1 MVACLVLPFISYSVS
16 SSAQQTSTD
25 LSTGNLI
32 VIDNWSGVRY
42 SNNFEVSLCCT
53 GGPQPALNVDT
64 NTLRFSWGYSTAAQS
79 IAINKVFESIG
90 TGIKVTGYNYSWKIN
105 NADYTS
111 GPLYGNVSLIGING
125 NILESYNYNYSRYI
139 PDFETFSGTQKFS
152 KDYGVPSLLSIDVS
166 FTGSDNR
173 FWAGYYGPRVRDV
186 NLSLNYAFDTSKP
199 PASITAPTTV
209 VEVNTL
215 ENSPESTGLNSSTV
229 GLPQEVLSG
238 LAPDVL
244 ANPTTNTQNN
254 IQQSNNSSATNPNAP
269 LSVESNRDS
278 ANKNSSAGPSTLALS
293 VVQKNREAVKAIEN
307 QAVQKAQDQIAN
319 EAKLSQQQVQLAIDT
334 VQQTQQSGQGL
345 QLSLVSNNTFGM
357 SLNRQSVQYQSTQ
370 FLQQASTSSVQ
381 GNVYQQEVKLEQR
394 YQEVPQIPQQI
405 SSSKTDPVKAITEP
419 SFSLD
424 SVPQETKLE
433 AMRKDAKD
441 NDVAGGVSI
450 ASIATVP
457 NGYADYTNLQLLD
470 AKFYSVKP
478 IYQNQRVVDNV
489 RILRGLGSDQKH
501 QQMVQDQYK

>member
-1 MVACLVLPFISYSVS
+1 MVLPFISYSVS
-16 SSAQQTSTD
+16 SNAQQTATD
-25 LSTGNLI
+25 LNTGNI
-32 VIDNWSGVRY
+32 VSIDNWSGVKY

-53 GGPQPALNVDT
+53 GGPQPALNVET
-64 NTLRFSWGYSTAAQS
+64 NTLRFSWGYYTAAQS

-111 GPLYGNVSLIGING
+111 GPLYGNVSLIGSNG

-186 NLSLNYAFDTSKP
+186 NLSLNYAFDNSKP
-199 PASITAPTTV
+199 PASITAPTAV
-209 VEVNTL
+209 VEVNTI

-244 ANPTTNTQNN
+244 VNPTSTQSNS
-254 IQQSNNSSATNPNAP
+254 QQSNNSPSASLSAAP
-269 LSVESNRDS
+269 SIDLNKDS
-278 ANKNSSAGPSTLALS
+278 APRNNSAGPSSLALS
-293 VVQKNREAVKAIEN
+293 VVQKNRDAVKAIES
-307 QAVQKAQDQIAN
+307 QAAQKAQEQIAN
-319 EAKLSQQQVQLAIDT
+319 EAKLSQQQIQLALDT
-334 VQQTQQSGQGL
+334 VQQAQQSGQGL
-345 QLSLVSNNTFGM
+345 QISLVSNSSFGT
-357 SLNRQSVQYQSTQ
+357 SASRQSVEYQSVQ
-370 FLQQASTSSVQ
+370 FIQQANTSNTY

-405 SSSKTDPVKAITEP
+405 SNSKSDPVKAITEP
-419 SFSLD
+419 AFSLD
-424 SVPQETKLE
+424 SIPQETKLE
-433 AMRKDAKD
+433 TMRKDAKD
-441 NDVAGGVSI
+441 SDVAGGVSI
-450 ASIATVP
+450 ASIAIVP
-457 NGYADYTNLQLLD
+457 SGYVTYTNLQLLD